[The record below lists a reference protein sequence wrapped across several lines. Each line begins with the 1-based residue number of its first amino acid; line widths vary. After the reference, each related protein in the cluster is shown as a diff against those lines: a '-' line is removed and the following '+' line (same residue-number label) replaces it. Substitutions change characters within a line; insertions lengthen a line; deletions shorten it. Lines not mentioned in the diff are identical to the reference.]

1 MTDTQQAP
9 TEASSAAAPAAS
21 TSIEE
26 RVDAL
31 KQSLTPV
38 GEDSD
43 YTEQLPPKP
52 KAKEDDDAKP
62 EKAEAKDE
70 SPEAL
75 AKAERL
81 ARREALRQREA
92 QRKERDEYFKARK
105 AQQPPQPQEDTAA
118 LQAEVQ
124 RLKKNEAAMR
134 DPAHFIEAAMG
145 VGVDPAEIINYVNR
159 AVNDPSA
166 IAADVAAKRA
176 KEVVSPE
183 LEAMKAEVAAIKRAH
198 EEQIQ
203 QARIAQERAAE
214 AEFIAHAAKQGE
226 ASAISAWREAF
237 GDQQLITL
245 ANHLVKE
252 LPEGSTME
260 DLLDVVEE
268 RCDSI
273 IQRLSRPAKQP
284 KKPEH
289 PAQKNISA
297 RARADRTEIDDPEA
311 AMASLS
317 VDERFRLLATQLN
330 NSR

>member
-9 TEASSAAAPAAS
+9 EAPSPAAPAAS

-31 KQSLTPV
+31 KQSLTPT
-38 GEDSD
+38 GGDSD
-43 YTEQLPPKP
+43 YEDSAPPKP

-62 EKAEAKDE
+62 EKVEAKDE

-124 RLKKNEAAMR
+124 RLKSIESAMR
-134 DPAHFIEAAMG
+134 DPARFIEAAMG

>member
-1 MTDTQQAP
+1 MTDTQQASP
-9 TEASSAAAPAAS
+9 EAAS
-21 TSIEE
+21 PATPSTTVEE

-31 KQSLTPV
+31 KQSLTPT
-38 GEDSD
+38 GGDSD
-43 YTEQLPPKP
+43 YEDAAPPKP
-52 KAKEDDDAKP
+52 KAKEDDDAKT

-70 SPEAL
+70 SPEAI

-81 ARREALRQREA
+81 TRREALRQREA
-92 QRKERDEYFKARK
+92 QRKEKNEYFQARK
-105 AQQPPQPQEDTAA
+105 AQQATQPQEDTAA

-124 RLKKNEAAMR
+124 RLKSIESAMR
-134 DPAHFIEAAMG
+134 DPARFIEAAMG
-145 VGVDPAEIINYVNR
+145 AGVDPAEIISYVNR
-159 AVNDPSA
+159 AVNDPGA
-166 IAADVAAKRA
+166 IAADIAAKRA

-183 LEAMKAEVAAIKRAH
+183 LEAMRAEVAAIKQAH
-198 EEQIQ
+198 EAQIEQ
-203 QARIAQERAAE
+203 AKIAQERAAE
-214 AEFIAHAAKQGE
+214 AEFISHVARQGE
-226 ASAISAWREAF
+226 ESAISAWREAF
-237 GDQQLITL
+237 GDSQLIAL
-245 ANHLVKE
+245 ANHVVKE

-268 RCDSI
+268 RCSGI
-273 IQRLSRPAKQP
+273 IQRLSRTSKQP